1 MKRYPKVTAK
11 VDGHTDNI
19 GTEEYNMV
27 LSENRAK
34 AIVDYLVEKGIAASR
49 LSYEGH
55 GFSQPVGD
63 NETWL
68 GRVQNRRIEI
78 TFNYD

>member
-1 MKRYPKVTAK
+1 
-11 VDGHTDNI
+11 
-19 GTEEYNMV
+19 MV

-34 AIVDYLVEKGIAASR
+34 AIVDYLVEKGIAANR

-63 NETWL
+63 NDTWL
-68 GRVQNRRIEI
+68 GRHQNRRIEI